1 MFVTIAEAS
10 KDDND
15 GDDQGGHPPADG
27 GGLGGMHVGVS
38 MADIEAS
45 RQTSKAVDDV
55 NAAVQDLDKDLK
67 ALKSRPM
74 RDLVQISSMN
84 GVLNMIQS
92 EMSFKLDKELFE
104 QGMEAKLDK
113 DEFYSRMNEGGIGED
128 FIKRIEIDIKKL
140 GKRSDN
146 QDDELSRKIK
156 KLKKKIEEGE
166 TKTNLYDEQL
176 NELMEFYKKIKSSQ
190 KKGDKA
196 STVSIMLYQEY

>member
-1 MFVTIAEAS
+1 
-10 KDDND
+10 
-15 GDDQGGHPPADG
+15 
-27 GGLGGMHVGVS
+27 
-38 MADIEAS
+38 
-45 RQTSKAVDDV
+45 
-55 NAAVQDLDKDLK
+55 
-67 ALKSRPM
+67 
-74 RDLVQISSMN
+74 MN
-84 GVLNMIQS
+84 GILNMIQS

-156 KLKKKIEEGE
+156 KLKKKIEESE
-166 TKTNLYDEQL
+166 SKANVYDEQL
-176 NELMEFYKKIKSSQ
+176 NELMEFYKKMKSSQ

-196 STVSIMLYQEY
+196 STVSIILYQEY